1 MKVPSGTKSL
11 IDEICHDGRRM
22 VVEDY
27 INHLTEAQK
36 VPVEASAAHVEEFVK
51 EQLAKTPSDPAEF
64 ERGDWVL
71 AKWPV

>member
-1 MKVPSGTKSL
+1 
-11 IDEICHDGRRM
+11 M